1 MATTGTFN
9 FNLDLAQLV
18 EEAFERAGG
27 EMKSGYDLRT
37 ARRSL
42 NLMFA
47 DWANRGLN
55 MWTFE
60 QDTVALLED
69 MADYALPAETVDV
82 MELYVREGTAASQRD
97 IPLQRI
103 ALQTYAAIPN
113 KNAQGDRPTLACVS
127 RSRDAPVITVWP
139 TPNTNA
145 ALTYSIVYWRLRRI
159 QDSGYGANTQD
170 VPFRFLPAMT
180 AGLAY
185 YLALKIPGGLMRLP
199 ELKAQYDEAW
209 LLAADEDREKT
220 SVRLVPG
227 RRY

>member
-1 MATTGTFN
+1 MATSGTYN
-9 FNLDLAQLV
+9 FNLDLVQIV

-42 NLMFA
+42 NLLFA

-55 MWTFE
+55 MWTFSQGTE
-60 QDTVALLED
+60 TLVPDILS
-69 MADYALPAETVDV
+69 YSLPAETVDV
-82 MELYVREGTAASQRD
+82 MEVYLRKGTGTNQID
-97 IPLQRI
+97 TPLQRV

-113 KNAQGDRPTLACVS
+113 KNETDLPRLVCVM
-127 RSRDAPVITVWP
+127 RTVNGPELQLWPVPDADT
-139 TPNTNA
+139 A
-145 ALTYSIVYWRLRRI
+145 AEYSLVYWRLRRI
-159 QDSGYGANTQD
+159 EDSGYGANTQD
-170 VPFRFLPAMT
+170 IPFRFLPALV

-185 YLALKIPGGLMRLP
+185 YIALKLPSGLERLP
-199 ELKAQYDEAW
+199 VLKAQYDEAW